1 MRILLTHLLRKNP
14 QKYPKI
20 SIVVWSTA
28 NLAFDYLELSFK
40 TTYWPLLQTF
50 VSRVINIS
58 ALAVLSLLSTQ
69 PLFAE
74 TPAPNAG
81 TLQQQFRRDL
91 PQLPAE
97 AATPSPAPA
106 GTIPVEGATMVVESF
121 IFRGATLLS
130 KAQLEAAVAPFLN
143 RPLDFNGLQQAAA
156 AVGEAYRT
164 AGWLARV
171 YLPEQEVEGN
181 RIILQIIEG
190 SFGKLRQQSEGLSRI
205 DAALPAGY
213 ITVVQEPGSLVNTVR
228 LDRALL
234 LLDDL
239 PGVSATGNLVPGEA
253 ESETDLVLQLSDEP
267 LFNGQLNLDN
277 QGSRS
282 TGAERFNGQFN
293 FNSPL
298 KQGDQ
303 FQGYFSHSE
312 GNDFA
317 SLRYS
322 LPFGY
327 SGLRVGINGSY
338 LEYDVIG
345 SEFRAADLAG
355 KSVTWGLD
363 ANYPLVRERTR
374 NLYLGAAY
382 ENKDYRNDSSVGIQS
397 DYKIDNFTVRLTGN
411 LFDRIGGGGSNF
423 VNLSLTRGE
432 LDLAALDLAEN
443 LRLSRQFSKFNYLI
457 SRQQA
462 VSQSI
467 SLYVRLSGQWANENL
482 DSAERFYL
490 GGPSG
495 IRAYPLNEGGGDQ
508 GQLVNLELRY
518 RARPN
523 LVLTGF
529 YDWGRIEQN
538 KDNNRI
544 LANPNRYELDGAG
557 LSLAWSGPGGLELNA
572 TYARRLDDNPNPQAN
587 GNDQDGSL
595 DKDRFWLSARLNF

>member
-1 MRILLTHLLRKNP
+1 MKIPLFFNKYLTHAENLKSFN
-14 QKYPKI
+14 
-20 SIVVWSTA
+20 VVWSTL
-28 NLAFDYLELSFK
+28 NIVDDDLGSKFK
-40 TTYWPLLQTF
+40 TNYRPFLQMFT
-50 VSRVINIS
+50 SRVINRLILVS
-58 ALAVLSLLSTQ
+58 VCLLPIQ
-69 PLFAE
+69 PLLA
-74 TPAPNAG
+74 APSAPDAG
-81 TLQQQFRRDL
+81 ALQQQFRQDL

-97 AATPSPAPA
+97 AATPAPAPA
-106 GTIPVEGATMVVESF
+106 DTMPAEGPTLVVESF

-130 KAQLEAAVAPFLN
+130 DAQLEAAVAPHLN

-156 AVGEAYRT
+156 AVGEAYRA

-190 SFGKLRQQSEGLSRI
+190 TFGQLRQQSEGLSRL
-205 DAALPAGY
+205 DEARPAGY
-213 ITVVQEPGSLVNTVR
+213 INVVQVPGSLVNTVK

-234 LLDDL
+234 LLNDL
-239 PGVSATGNLVPGEA
+239 PGVSAIGNLVPGEA
-253 ESETDLVLQLSDEP
+253 ESQTDLVVKLADEP

-282 TGAERFNGQFN
+282 TGADRLNGQISI
-293 FNSPL
+293 NSPL

-303 FQGYFSHSE
+303 FQGYLSHSE

-322 LPFGY
+322 APLGY
-327 SGLRVGINGSY
+327 TGLRIGINGSY
-338 LEYDVIG
+338 LEYDVTG
-345 SEFRAADLAG
+345 AEFRAAELSG

-363 ANYPLVRERTR
+363 ANYPLVRERIR
-374 NLYLGAAY
+374 NLYLGASY
-382 ENKDYRNDSSVGIQS
+382 ENKDYRNNSSAGIQS
-397 DYKIDNFTVRLTGN
+397 DYQINNVTLSLTGN

-423 VNLSLTRGE
+423 VNLSLTQGE
-432 LDLAALDLAEN
+432 LDLATLDLAEN
-443 LRLSRQFSKFNYLI
+443 PRLSRQFSKFNYLI

-462 VSQSI
+462 VSQSL
-467 SLYVRLSGQWANENL
+467 SLYVRLSGQWASENL

-495 IRAYPLNEGGGDQ
+495 VRAYPLNEGGGDQ

-518 RARPN
+518 RVRPN

-538 KDNNRI
+538 KDNSRF
-544 LANPNRYELDGAG
+544 LAKPNRYALDGAG
-557 LSLAWSGPGGLELNA
+557 LSFAWSGPGGLELNA

-595 DKDRFWLSARLNF
+595 DKDRFWFSVRLSF

>member
-1 MRILLTHLLRKNP
+1 MKILFPDQPYTTHRNDQKTHIVLRPIASLVVNRGELILKTTHLSLVE
-14 QKYPKI
+14 KYALKI
-20 SIVVWSTA
+20 TSRLLI
-28 NLAFDYLELSFK
+28 SF
-40 TTYWPLLQTF
+40 
-50 VSRVINIS
+50 
-58 ALAVLSLLSTQ
+58 LSLLPVQ
-69 PLFAE
+69 PLLAAPA
-74 TPAPNAG
+74 TPDAG
-81 TLQQQFRRDL
+81 ALQQQFRRDL

-97 AATPSPAPA
+97 TATPSPAPA
-106 GTIPVEGATMVVESF
+106 GTIPVEGSTLVVESF

-130 KAQLEAAVAPFLN
+130 KVQLEAAVAPFLN

-156 AVGEAYRT
+156 AVGEAYRA

-190 SFGKLRQQSEGLSRI
+190 SFGKLRQQSEGLSRL

-213 ITVVQEPGSLVNTVR
+213 INVVQEPGSLVNTVR

-253 ESETDLVLQLSDEP
+253 ESETDLVVQLSDEP

-312 GNDFA
+312 GIEFA

-327 SGLRVGINGSY
+327 TGLRVGINGSY
-338 LEYDVIG
+338 LEYEVA
-345 SEFRAADLAG
+345 SPEFRAADLKG

-363 ANYPLVRERTR
+363 ANYPLVRARTR

-382 ENKDYRNDSSVGIQS
+382 ENKDYRNDSSAGIQS

-443 LRLSRQFSKFNYLI
+443 PRLSRQFSKLNYLI

-462 VSQSI
+462 VSQSL

-495 IRAYPLNEGGGDQ
+495 VRAYPLNEGGGDQ

-587 GNDQDGSL
+587 GNDRDGSL
-595 DKDRFWLSARLNF
+595 DKDRFWLSARLSF